1 MPLFQVKIANCK
13 PIITAKEIYDFLAD
27 INNHERLAPDEEI
40 TDWSSTG
47 DVASF
52 TVRNMLKLSLKL
64 ERTPDTMVKLVPAS
78 KPPFN
83 IEMKWELSVDG
94 EYTDVVFTIEADLN
108 MMMKMM
114 ASGPLQK
121 LADDESAN
129 LFNLLH

>member
-1 MPLFQVKIANCK
+1 MSTFKSSTRIKRP
-13 PIITAKEIYDFLAD
+13 AKEIYDFLAD
-27 INNHERLAPDEEI
+27 MDNHERLAPEEEI

-78 KPPFN
+78 KPPFD
-83 IEMKWELSVDG
+83 IEMKWELSIDG
-94 EYTDVVFTIEADLN
+94 EYTDVIFTIKADLN
-108 MMMKMM
+108 MMLKMV

>member
-1 MPLFQVKIANCK
+1 MSTFKSSTRIKRP
-13 PIITAKEIYDFLAD
+13 AKEIYDFLAD

-40 TDWSSTG
+40 TDWSSTD

-83 IEMKWELSVDG
+83 IEMTWELSVDG
-94 EYTDVVFTIEADLN
+94 EYTDVIFTIEADLN
-108 MMMKMM
+108 MMMKMLV
-114 ASGPLQK
+114 SGPLQK
-121 LADDESAN
+121 LADNETSRLAEI
-129 LFNLLH
+129 LK